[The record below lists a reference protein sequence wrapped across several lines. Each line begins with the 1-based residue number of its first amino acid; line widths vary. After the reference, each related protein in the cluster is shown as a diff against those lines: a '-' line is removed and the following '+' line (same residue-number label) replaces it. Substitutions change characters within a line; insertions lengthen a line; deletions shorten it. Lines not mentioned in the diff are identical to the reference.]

1 MSKNIVV
8 FSDGTRQTGG
18 EGNPTNVYQMF
29 KLMENRTQRQ
39 VVLYDAGVGTGWQ
52 LVTGS
57 AAGMGIS
64 RNIREGY
71 RFIFEQYEAGDR
83 IYLFGFSR
91 GAATVRSLS
100 SFIHHFGILPKS
112 RPELIKKAWK
122 IYRRRNRSS
131 FEKKRERFVARYPP
145 MSASVRV
152 LGCYDTVAALGLP
165 VPWAS
170 SMLDGI
176 PLFRHKFHDFKLS
189 EGVEHAFHALAID
202 EERKSFRPVLWD
214 AEVQSDQ
221 TLRQVWFAGMHSD
234 VGGGYAERGL
244 SDIALVWLTR
254 LAVDQ
259 GLHLYRPDRV
269 QIDENCEQAA
279 HDSRGKGLAKLFRRK
294 VRNWP
299 KNRTDRPVVHE
310 SVLRRSDSQQLPEGE
325 QYRPWILDVDH
336 DVDEWRRLTH
346 APFTPDSG
354 PVGALLR

>member
-18 EGNPTNVYQMF
+18 EGNPTNIYQMF
-29 KLMENRTQRQ
+29 KMMENRTPRQ
-39 VVLYDAGVGTGWQ
+39 VVFYDAGVGTGWQ
-52 LVTGS
+52 RVTGS

-71 RFIFEQYEAGDR
+71 RFVFEQYEAGDR

-131 FEKKRERFVARYPP
+131 FEKKRDDFVARYPP
-145 MSASVRV
+145 MSATVCV

-165 VPWAS
+165 VPWANS
-170 SMLDGI
+170 LLDGI

-189 EGVEHAFHALAID
+189 MGVEHAFHALAID
-202 EERKSFRPVLWD
+202 EERKAFRPVLWD
-214 AEVQSDQ
+214 ADVEQNQ
-221 TLRQVWFAGMHSD
+221 TLDQVWFAGMHSD

-254 LAVDQ
+254 HAVDQ
-259 GLHLYRPDRV
+259 GLLLYRPDRIEIAEDCDQV
-269 QIDENCEQAA
+269 A
-279 HDSRGKGLAKLFRRK
+279 HDSRSKGVAKLFRRQ
-294 VRNWP
+294 VRSWDS
-299 KNRTDRPVVHE
+299 DRRGPPVLHG
-310 SVLRRSDSQQLPEGE
+310 SVQVRAASEGL
-325 QYRPWILDVDH
+325 QNSARYAPWILDDGAEH
-336 DVDEWRRLTH
+336 EVDEWVRLDD
-346 APFTPDSG
+346 AP
-354 PVGALLR
+354 LLDDARP